1 MYIKEKQLVSQM
13 KPSEIE
19 QNFLRD
25 VEKKVKPKED
35 WEKRFDKIALQ
46 MIMKGFSANY
56 NYIDYNK
63 IRFFIRQEL
72 ARQREEILRSIK
84 NI

>member
-1 MYIKEKQLVSQM
+1 MKI